1 MSIKNNSYLAGKLL
15 LAMPQ
20 INDPR
25 FARAVILIGAHDDK
39 GAMGIVLNNPL
50 PLMTFKGLLD
60 QLNIK
65 AGESIDADLATQ
77 SVLAGGPVET
87 SRGFMVHSKDFVTN
101 DTVQT
106 GAFAIS
112 GTLAALKAAAQGQG
126 PKQLRFALGYAGWS
140 AGQLEQEIQENAWMV
155 APGTHEIVF
164 RTAPE
169 LMWNAAFAALGINPV
184 LISNTVGR
192 A

>member
-1 MSIKNNSYLAGKLL
+1 MPVKDNSYLAGRFL

-20 INDPR
+20 IGDPR
-25 FARAVILIGAHDDK
+25 FSRAVILMCAHDDK
-39 GAMGIVLNNPL
+39 GATGIVLNHPM
-50 PLMTFKGLLD
+50 PVMTFKILLD
-60 QLNIK
+60 QLGI
-65 AGESIDADLATQ
+65 APAETADPTILAQ
-77 SVLAGGPVET
+77 PILAGGPMEN
-87 SRGFMVHSKDFVTN
+87 SRGFMIHSKDFVTN

-106 GAFAIS
+106 GAFSVS

-155 APGTHEIVF
+155 APGRPDILFKTPAES
-164 RTAPE
+164 
-169 LMWNAAFAALGINPV
+169 MWDAAFATLGVNPA
-184 LISNTVGR
+184 LISHISGR

>member
-20 INDPR
+20 VNDPR
-25 FARAVILIGAHDDK
+25 FAKAVILIGAHDDK

-65 AGESIDADLATQ
+65 AGESIDTDLATQ

-164 RTAPE
+164 RTTPE
-169 LMWNAAFAALGINPV
+169 LMWDAAFAALGINPV

>member
-1 MSIKNNSYLAGKLL
+1 MSLKNNSYLAGRLL

-25 FARAVILIGAHDDK
+25 FAKAVIFIGAHDDK
-39 GAMGIVLNNPL
+39 GAMGIVMNNPL
-50 PLMTFKGLLD
+50 PVMTFKSLLD

-65 AGESIDADLATQ
+65 AVELMDPAIAGQ

-87 SRGFMVHSKDFVTN
+87 SRGFMIHGKDFVTN
-101 DTVQT
+101 DTVQA

-126 PKQLRFALGYAGWS
+126 PKDLRFALGYAGWS

-155 APGTHEIVF
+155 APATHEIVF

-169 LMWNAAFAALGINPV
+169 LMWGAAFAALGVNPN